1 MSTPSLFGG
10 HGESQ
15 FAFSIYQENERST
28 IGSSEQVAVGM
39 VQPGGTLPII
49 HVIQR
54 GLVINIGSQS
64 IISEQ

>member
-49 HVIQR
+49 HVIQG

-64 IISEQ
+64 IVSEQ